1 MCYVLSALYIIRHC
15 PDKNTVQ
22 NYNYPSKRFFFF
34 KENKHHLLVTLFNW
48 VNRVYLWGKVDTPQE
63 KKGGLPVTDI
73 QLTSDCQ
80 LTVSRQS
87 SGWKWQF
94 WVAVFVSGN
103 TADY

>member
-1 MCYVLSALYIIRHC
+1 MRYVLSALYIIRHC

-22 NYNYPSKRFFFF
+22 NYNYPSKRFVFF
-34 KENKHHLLVTLFNW
+34 KENTISWLHSSIGWTGCI
-48 VNRVYLWGKVDTPQE
+48 YGE
-63 KKGGLPVTDI
+63 KSIRPKKRKGGLPVTDI